1 MCRHEAPPHVTTR
14 RLESRTVAWLDV
26 WQWREGEGT
35 RACGQGWW
43 EEDHLEGGHRRG
55 LAYFKIQDKGA
66 TFSAP

>member
-35 RACGQGWW
+35 RGRVGKA
-43 EEDHLEGGHRRG
+43 GGR
-55 LAYFKIQDKGA
+55 KTI
-66 TFSAP
+66 